1 MKKVIAMPERI
12 TITIKKELL
21 GRIDKSID
29 KNNVR
34 NRSHAIERLIVKAL
48 GKTGIE
54 TALLLAGSAPPVAS
68 VVTTLAG
75 ASTRAAACS
84 PPLSMLVLSATGI
97 GTGVGR
103 AAAGGAVTGATSAV
117 GSFLGFCRSRSL
129 SSHVGPAAPR
139 SVEACVSS
147 RSTSASLWYGSPTV
161 AATSRHRPCRST

>member
-54 TALLLAGSAPPVAS
+54 TALLLAG
-68 VVTTLAG
+68 G
-75 ASTRAAACS
+75 D
-84 PPLSMLVLSATGI
+84 
-97 GTGVGR
+97 
-103 AAAGGAVTGATSAV
+103 
-117 GSFLGFCRSRSL
+117 
-129 SSHVGPAAPR
+129 
-139 SVEACVSS
+139 
-147 RSTSASLWYGSPTV
+147 
-161 AATSRHRPCRST
+161 